1 MIEVTQEDDNTFT
14 ISWDENDPQES
25 MFNTWTE
32 EDFINAIQDKLKA
45 LEELGV
51 VDNATQAINEIND
64 HIEEEVITTCE
75 ETFGKECYDEE
86 FWQDYHNNTAEKKDT
101 TLYEFINQTPEEV
114 NQDIQTLKDFITNQ
128 DTEQSQT

>member
-51 VDNATQAINEIND
+51 VDNATQAVNEIND
-64 HIEEEVITTCE
+64 HIEEE
-75 ETFGKECYDEE
+75 F
-86 FWQDYHNNTAEKKDT
+86 
-101 TLYEFINQTPEEV
+101 FINQTPEEV